1 VDPGFRADGAVV
13 MDVSLPHAR
22 FDSPTKIVG
31 FYTRALDGLR
41 ALPGVHAAAAVSHLP
56 LGGKAGDWFLE
67 AEGRPASAPSLPS
80 PEFAVAS
87 ADVFR
92 ALGIGVRQGR
102 GFDESD
108 GPDSPPSV
116 VVSRE
121 MARIFWPG
129 EGSVLGRRVRFG
141 GAPPGRTLPWMT
153 VVGVVDDV
161 HRAALSAAPRPS
173 YYMLDRQFPQIIG
186 DAFSDMTLVVRTM
199 GPPSQIIGPAR
210 AVIAELDP
218 ELAVANVRT
227 LAAVVSSSVARP
239 RFAMAVLGAF
249 GLSSLLL
256 AAVGV
261 YGVLSYAMTRRRREM
276 AVRMAIGATPREV
289 RRLALHAGVR
299 LAAIGVA
306 VGLALALAGGRAV
319 RALLFEVSATDPIT
333 LVAVGTVLLG
343 AAVLA
348 SWLPARRA
356 TLVSP
361 AEVLRGD

>member
-1 VDPGFRADGAVV
+1 
-13 MDVSLPHAR
+13 
-22 FDSPTKIVG
+22 
-31 FYTRALDGLR
+31 
-41 ALPGVHAAAAVSHLP
+41 
-56 LGGKAGDWFLE
+56 
-67 AEGRPASAPSLPS
+67 
-80 PEFAVAS
+80 
-87 ADVFR
+87 
-92 ALGIGVRQGR
+92 
-102 GFDESD
+102 
-108 GPDSPPSV
+108 
-116 VVSRE
+116 
-121 MARIFWPG
+121 
-129 EGSVLGRRVRFG
+129 
-141 GAPPGRTLPWMT
+141 
-153 VVGVVDDV
+153 
-161 HRAALSAAPRPS
+161 
-173 YYMLDRQFPQIIG
+173 
-186 DAFSDMTLVVRTM
+186 
-199 GPPSQIIGPAR
+199 
-210 AVIAELDP
+210 
-218 ELAVANVRT
+218 
-227 LAAVVSSSVARP
+227 
-239 RFAMAVLGAF
+239 MAVLGAF

-299 LAAIGVA
+299 LAAVGVA